1 MFGFL
6 KNIFGGSDIIK
17 KGTELLDEAFYT
29 DEEKAKDKEKLIQMK
44 AEQKIKL
51 LEAYHPFKVTQ
62 RILAIAFTFTFLFIV
77 INGILGALYGWVDM
91 QKVNDALKFAES
103 VNLGWIV
110 MTIVGFYFG
119 GGFVE
124 SFKRTKNGG

>member
-1 MFGFL
+1 VFGFL

-17 KGTELLDEAFYT
+17 KGAELLDEAFYT
-29 DEEKAKDKEKLIQMK
+29 DEEKAQDREKLIQMK

-62 RILAIAFTFTFLFIV
+62 RILAVAFIFTFLFIV

-91 QKVNDALKFAES
+91 NRVKEALDFANS

-124 SFKRTKNGG
+124 SIGRVKK

>member
-17 KGTELLDEAFYT
+17 KGAELLDEAFYT
-29 DEEKAKDKEKLIQMK
+29 DEEKAQDKERLIQLK

-62 RILAIAFTFTFLFIV
+62 RILAVAFVFTFLFIV

-91 QKVNDALKFAES
+91 KRVKDALEFANS

-124 SFKRTKNGG
+124 SFKKVKG

>member
-1 MFGFL
+1 MFNFL
-6 KNIFGGSDIIK
+6 KNIFGGSEIIK
-17 KGTELLDEAFYT
+17 KGAELLDEAFYT

-62 RILAIAFTFTFLFIV
+62 RVLAISFVFVFLFIV
-77 INGILGALYGWVDM
+77 INGILGALYGWIDM
-91 QKVNDALKFAES
+91 DRVKDALKFADS
-103 VNLGWIV
+103 VNLGNIV
-110 MTIVGFYFG
+110 MVIVAFYFG

-124 SFKRTKNGG
+124 SFKRVKG

>member
-17 KGTELLDEAFYT
+17 KGAELLDEAFYT
-29 DEEKAKDKEKLIQMK
+29 DEEKAQDKERLIQLK

-62 RILAIAFTFTFLFIV
+62 RILAVAFVFTFLFIV

-91 QKVNDALKFAES
+91 NKVKDALEFAES
-103 VNLGWIV
+103 VNLGSIV
-110 MTIVGFYFG
+110 MIIVGFYFG
-119 GGFVE
+119 GGFIE
-124 SFKRTKNGG
+124 SFKKVKG

>member
-17 KGTELLDEAFYT
+17 KGADLLDEAFYT

-62 RILAIAFTFTFLFIV
+62 RILAVSFTFTFLFIV

-91 QKVNDALKFAES
+91 NRVKEALDFANS

-110 MTIVGFYFG
+110 MTIVAFYFG

-124 SFKRTKNGG
+124 SIGRVKK

>member
-1 MFGFL
+1 VFGFL

-17 KGTELLDEAFYT
+17 KGAELLDEAFYT

-62 RILAIAFTFTFLFIV
+62 RILAVAFVFTFLFIV
-77 INGILGALYGWVDM
+77 INGILGALYGWIDM
-91 QKVNDALKFAES
+91 EKVKDALEFAES
-103 VNLGWIV
+103 VNLGSIV
-110 MTIVGFYFG
+110 MIIVGFYFG
-119 GGFVE
+119 GGFIE
-124 SFKRTKNGG
+124 SFKGLKK

>member
-1 MFGFL
+1 MFNFL
-6 KNIFGGSDIIK
+6 KNIFGGSEIIK
-17 KGTELLDEAFYT
+17 KGAELLDEAFYT
-29 DEEKAKDKEKLIQMK
+29 DEEKAKDREKLIQMK

-62 RILAIAFTFTFLFIV
+62 RVLAISFVFTFLFIV

-91 QKVNDALKFAES
+91 DKVKDALKFADS
-103 VNLGWIV
+103 VNLGNIV
-110 MTIVGFYFG
+110 MVIVAFYFG

-124 SFKRTKNGG
+124 SFKRVKG

>member
-17 KGTELLDEAFYT
+17 KGAELLDEAFYT
-29 DEEKAKDKEKLIQMK
+29 DEEKAQDREKLIQMK

-62 RILAIAFTFTFLFIV
+62 RILAVAFIFTFLFIV

-91 QKVNDALKFAES
+91 NRVKEALDFANS

-124 SFKRTKNGG
+124 SIGRVKK

>member
-17 KGTELLDEAFYT
+17 KGADLLDEAFYT

-77 INGILGALYGWVDM
+77 INGILGALYGLVDM
-91 QKVNDALKFAES
+91 NRVKEALDFANS

-110 MTIVGFYFG
+110 MAIVGFYFG

-124 SFKRTKNGG
+124 SIGRVKK